1 MWKPN
6 FLEKK
11 VLDMEDKHSVQ
22 LQSMKEQKDQLQVL
36 VSKQS
41 SVIDEL
47 EKKLVTATVNNSVL
61 QKQQHDLMETVNSLL
76 TMMSSPDYKSSIAV
90 PKEEKPTFRDCAE
103 IFKSGL
109 TTSGIYTLTFPNST
123 EEVKVRR
130 DVPRQL
136 WGLPVSLYGPRSP
149 RASMPPALPRLP
161 LRALTVLGTEHGC

>member
-1 MWKPN
+1 MAGKAFRRAELPSLIN
-6 FLEKK
+6 PFPVSFLEKK

-76 TMMSSPDYKSSIAV
+76 TMMSSPNC
-90 PKEEKPTFRDCAE
+90 E
-103 IFKSGL
+103 
-109 TTSGIYTLTFPNST
+109 
-123 EEVKVRR
+123 
-130 DVPRQL
+130 
-136 WGLPVSLYGPRSP
+136 
-149 RASMPPALPRLP
+149 
-161 LRALTVLGTEHGC
+161 

>member
-1 MWKPN
+1 MRLVEIPLLTN
-6 FLEKK
+6 PFPLSFLEKK

-76 TMMSSPDYKSSIAV
+76 TMMSSPDC
-90 PKEEKPTFRDCAE
+90 E
-103 IFKSGL
+103 
-109 TTSGIYTLTFPNST
+109 
-123 EEVKVRR
+123 
-130 DVPRQL
+130 
-136 WGLPVSLYGPRSP
+136 
-149 RASMPPALPRLP
+149 
-161 LRALTVLGTEHGC
+161 

>member
-1 MWKPN
+1 MAGKAFRRAELLSLINPFPVS

-76 TMMSSPDYKSSIAV
+76 TMMSSPNC
-90 PKEEKPTFRDCAE
+90 E
-103 IFKSGL
+103 
-109 TTSGIYTLTFPNST
+109 
-123 EEVKVRR
+123 
-130 DVPRQL
+130 
-136 WGLPVSLYGPRSP
+136 
-149 RASMPPALPRLP
+149 
-161 LRALTVLGTEHGC
+161 